1 MPVDISMKWFENAN
15 LRKSLVERKLVRII
29 KGDSEEITVS
39 SLGGEQ
45 ILRAGLGKLWL

>member
-1 MPVDISMKWFENAN
+1 MKWFENTN
-15 LRKSLVERKLVRII
+15 LIKSLVERKLVRII

-45 ILRAGLGKLWL
+45 ILRAGLGKLWFRVQ